1 MLKKTKTNNRD
12 LFYSS
17 VLEKRLIDKNASILI
32 CGGGSLDRETF
43 IDLGYTNVTVSNL
56 DTRASVDEFAPY
68 KWDYQDAQSM
78 SYDDDSFDYVVI
90 HAAIHHA
97 SMPHKVLLEMYRV
110 SKLGFLAFEARDSFL
125 MKIVTKLNLTQEY
138 EHAAVFYND
147 CLYGGV
153 NNTEIPNYV
162 YRWTEREIEKT
173 IQSFSPICRHTFLYD
188 YGSAYPCTPQ
198 LELRNSLKVVVL
210 FLMKPFYLLFSKIFY
225 KQQNQFAFFVH
236 KASKESDLFPWLYED
251 KLTNNIR
258 FNKTWAQQIYR
269 PEKDVEEHLS
279 SNN

>member
-90 HAAIHHA
+90 
-97 SMPHKVLLEMYRV
+97 
-110 SKLGFLAFEARDSFL
+110 
-125 MKIVTKLNLTQEY
+125 
-138 EHAAVFYND
+138 
-147 CLYGGV
+147 
-153 NNTEIPNYV
+153 
-162 YRWTEREIEKT
+162 
-173 IQSFSPICRHTFLYD
+173 
-188 YGSAYPCTPQ
+188 
-198 LELRNSLKVVVL
+198 
-210 FLMKPFYLLFSKIFY
+210 
-225 KQQNQFAFFVH
+225 
-236 KASKESDLFPWLYED
+236 
-251 KLTNNIR
+251 
-258 FNKTWAQQIYR
+258 
-269 PEKDVEEHLS
+269 
-279 SNN
+279 